1 MEMKTIDRG
10 KVKAAATVG
19 TVLAWDGWMDG
30 WARSGKRPTLAY
42 HKKIGR

>member
-19 TVLAWDGWMDG
+19 TVLAWDGW
-30 WARSGKRPTLAY
+30 ARSGKRPTLAY